1 MLTTLG
7 KFKRI
12 YKQGR
17 LTAYQKQRPPVNRV
31 FAEMSSFFHTKKN
44 NA

>member
-1 MLTTLG
+1 MLTTLT

-17 LTAYQKQRPPVNRV
+17 LTAYQKQHSPVNRV
-31 FAEMSSFFHTKKN
+31 FAEMSSFFHAKKN
-44 NA
+44 RS